1 MAENHDLQVFLY
13 HSLSEIE
20 KYNLQTIV
28 DVVDNKQITDKSSKI
43 VKNTRFSNSGQ
54 LIFGQIGH
62 IYIFKEKLMRQVF
75 LAKNLDLYIFIL
87 HNN

>member
-43 VKNTRFSNSGQ
+43 VRIPGFRIVGN
-54 LIFGQIGH
+54 
-62 IYIFKEKLMRQVF
+62 
-75 LAKNLDLYIFIL
+75 
-87 HNN
+87 